1 MLRSDHR
8 IMISQDVHG
17 EDHWTTIRLADKIET
32 KDGTSITGTWKP
44 SADSYNNAEIKFTSD
59 NPQYLY
65 WEWSGGPHGG
75 DLSIGSKMG
84 RASYKEGEDTYFQ
97 VLITLRFIKRQAN
110 GTWKVGSVLPDGAG
124 ELTYRVDPDFEKGA
138 ITWEV
143 VRYER

>member
-59 NPQYLY
+59 NPQYL
-65 WEWSGGPHGG
+65 
-75 DLSIGSKMG
+75 
-84 RASYKEGEDTYFQ
+84 
-97 VLITLRFIKRQAN
+97 
-110 GTWKVGSVLPDGAG
+110 
-124 ELTYRVDPDFEKGA
+124 
-138 ITWEV
+138 
-143 VRYER
+143 